1 MWRFLR
7 RLVLLLLLFAVVV
20 LAGFRL
26 AAVWRES
33 GAVAAPEHGRFVETA
48 SGRIFVLEYGPDDGM
63 PILFAHGTAAW
74 SELWRPTLKNVA
86 DQGFRAI
93 AYDAPPFG
101 YSDRLNVPYT
111 RQSLAQV
118 VLDLT
123 NAMDIRPFLV
133 AHSFGA
139 GPGVEAVMMDQTRF
153 SGLVVVDGAMALNS
167 HNAPKTLPFILKS
180 SFVRELAAAGTM
192 NNPLLTRRLLAGL
205 IHVKAAAT
213 DGLAEML
220 AQPFQRSG
228 TTQAY
233 ASWLP
238 ALLATPVDAL
248 STRTENYETI
258 MIPVAYIWG
267 AEDTVTPLAQG
278 EALQRVTPGTE
289 LIVLAGVGHIPQ
301 IEDPEAFQAAL
312 INVLTTFRVE
322 AE

>member
-7 RLVLLLLLFAVVV
+7 RLVLLLLLLVVFV

-123 NAMDIRPFLV
+123 GKREGYSPCIGGAFLWGGARCRGRDDGSNPV
-133 AHSFGA
+133 FGA
-139 GPGVEAVMMDQTRF
+139 GCGRWC
-153 SGLVVVDGAMALNS
+153 DGAE
-167 HNAPKTLPFILKS
+167 F
-180 SFVRELAAAGTM
+180 
-192 NNPLLTRRLLAGL
+192 
-205 IHVKAAAT
+205 
-213 DGLAEML
+213 
-220 AQPFQRSG
+220 AQ
-228 TTQAY
+228 
-233 ASWLP
+233 
-238 ALLATPVDAL
+238 
-248 STRTENYETI
+248 RTENI
-258 MIPVAYIWG
+258 
-267 AEDTVTPLAQG
+267 TVYSEIILCP
-278 EALQRVTPGTE
+278 RVGSGWHDE
-289 LIVLAGVGHIPQ
+289 
-301 IEDPEAFQAAL
+301 
-312 INVLTTFRVE
+312 
-322 AE
+322 